1 MNNAM
6 KTTDYAVSME
16 RVWRVL
22 CLASGMLLCGW
33 DASAADFTVTTPGG
47 QFAFRIN
54 GVNSPTL
61 TLVRGQT
68 YTFEVSTTPGFHP
81 FRILSTG
88 VVNNNISSGT
98 LTFTVPT
105 AAANYTYDCSVHP
118 GSMQGQILTVDP
130 PTPPTVNILSLAVEG
145 DELRLRSTGTNNW
158 SVQPEYRTNLSSS
171 NWFALTVRTNRYLDG
186 TNDTICGR
194 PEALN
199 VFIRVRSEP
208 E

>member
-1 MNNAM
+1 M
-6 KTTDYAVSME
+6 KILHCANSGYGT
-16 RVWRVL
+16 RRLWN
-22 CLASGMLLCGW
+22 LASILLLCGW
-33 DASAADFTVTTPGG
+33 SVSAADFTVTTPGG

-68 YTFEVSTTPGFHP
+68 YTFEVATTPGFHP
-81 FRILSTG
+81 FRIRGTG

-98 LTFTVPT
+98 LTFNVPT
-105 AAANYTYDCSVHP
+105 AAANYTYDCGVH
-118 GSMQGQILTVDP
+118 GTSMQGQILTVDP
-130 PTPPTVNILSLAVEG
+130 PTPPTVNILSLAMEG
-145 DELRLRSTGTNNW
+145 DELRLRSTGTNTW
-158 SVQPEYRTNLSSS
+158 SVQPEYRTNVSSG
-171 NWFALTVRTNRYLDG
+171 NWFALTVRTNRYLNG

-199 VFIRVRSEP
+199 VFIRVRSEL